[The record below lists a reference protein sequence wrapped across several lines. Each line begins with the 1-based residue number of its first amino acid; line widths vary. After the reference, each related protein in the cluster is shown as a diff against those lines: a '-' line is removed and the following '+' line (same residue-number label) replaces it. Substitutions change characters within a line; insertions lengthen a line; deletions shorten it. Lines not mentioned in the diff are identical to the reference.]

1 MKNERIENILATEEP
16 LVPSSGFLAAVMERV
31 EEEAAAPAPI
41 PFPWK
46 RILPG
51 MVLIAGSLGWGV
63 FELVRNGVPAM
74 NAATGS
80 LPQLPAAA
88 LEPLQQ
94 VGWIAAA
101 LGVSLLSWL
110 LSRRLAGR
118 AGLL

>member
-1 MKNERIENILATEEP
+1 MQHDSIERILAAEGE
-16 LVPSSGFLAAVMERV
+16 LIPSSGFLSSVMEQV
-31 EEEAAAPAPI
+31 EEEAATPAPI

-51 MVLIAGSLGWGV
+51 LVLIAGALGWGV
-63 FELVRNGVPAM
+63 VELVRHGVPAM
-74 NAATGS
+74 EAATVV
-80 LPQLPAAA
+80 PPPFPAIAP
-88 LEPLQQ
+88 EPLRL
-94 VGWIAAA
+94 VGWVAAA